1 MKLLYTST
9 LPQTGEIVKNYGVY
23 IGIVIIILVIIFLIW
38 RKIKDNNNNDE
49 NKQD

>member
-1 MKLLYTST
+1 MELLSTST
-9 LPQTGEIVKNYGVY
+9 LPQTGEIAKNYGIY

-38 RKIKDNNNNDE
+38 RKIKDNNDE